1 MKLMLGVGALI
12 LLFSMPARAQSFGA
26 NVGGGSS
33 LNSGGGL
40 NAGSSSH
47 GISLHSLQTSPVAT
61 FHMSVTSGSDGDFI
75 PSTYLPFAKAVELGK
90 ELQAAKPK
98 TLAEVALE
106 YRNEKKAKAE
116 LLHNP
121 DSTSQAPEKRDQ

>member
-1 MKLMLGVGALI
+1 MKLMIGVGALI
-12 LLFSMPARAQSFGA
+12 LLFSIPARAQSYGA

-40 NAGSSSH
+40 NAG
-47 GISLHSLQTSPVAT
+47 GGLRGVTFHSLQSSPVAT
-61 FHMSVTSGSDGDFI
+61 FHMTVTTGSDGDFI
-75 PSTYLPFAKAVELGK
+75 PSTYLPFAQAVELGK

-116 LLHNP
+116 LLHNL
-121 DSTSQAPEKRDQ
+121 DSTSQTPQKRDQ